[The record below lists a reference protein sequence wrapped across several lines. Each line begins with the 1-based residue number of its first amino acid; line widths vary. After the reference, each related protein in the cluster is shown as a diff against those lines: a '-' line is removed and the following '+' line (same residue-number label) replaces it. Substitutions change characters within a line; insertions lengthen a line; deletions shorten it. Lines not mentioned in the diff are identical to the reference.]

1 MSRTFSKAYQCSALL
16 NHLLQ
21 DGCNHKYQ
29 SGGDERATPAS
40 SKPGFDR
47 RISLGAAVQLARLRN
62 KLCDYYADEGHT
74 NPLRIVV
81 ADEGYQVDIEVPSLH
96 LAETPWLF

>member
-1 MSRTFSKAYQCSALL
+1 MSRTFSKAYQCRALL
-16 NHLLQ
+16 NQLLQ
-21 DGCNHKYQ
+21 AGCNQKYQ
-29 SGGDERATPAS
+29 GGSDEVATTGS
-40 SKPGFDR
+40 SKSGFDR

-81 ADEGYQVDIEVPSLH
+81 AEEGYQVDIEVPSLRS
-96 LAETPWLF
+96 AETPWLF